1 MLTILFLPIPPILI
15 DLGLAFSIAL
25 SALILMVALW
35 IQRPLDFSAFPTVL
49 LIATILRLALNVATT
64 RLILSRGGEGEQ
76 AAGHVVA
83 GFSKFVMGGDF
94 VIGLI
99 IFAILVTVNFVV
111 ITKGAT
117 RIAEVGARFT
127 LDAIPGKQMAIDADL
142 SAGLIDDKEAQR
154 RRRELEEESAFFGAM
169 DGASKFVRG
178 DAIAGLI
185 ITAINI
191 FGGIIIGVT
200 HHGLTL
206 SRAADVYTKL
216 SVGDGLV
223 SQMPALIVSLSAGL
237 LVSKGGTRGS
247 AEQAVLRQLSGYPR
261 AVSAAALMMFVLAI
275 MPGLPMA
282 PFVLLGGV
290 MAFVGYTLPRR
301 QAARDRKE
309 DARKADE
316 RAQTAAK
323 ESVKES
329 LKTAEIELALGGHLS
344 VHLLGSRTELGHRVA
359 KIRKKFAKQYG
370 FVIPEIKLTDNL
382 SIDPK
387 GYQIRIHDT
396 RVAHG
401 ELRLGEVLVLVD
413 KDGKPDVPGE
423 EVDRT
428 RLRHEGAVG
437 DGGFHRRSQATGL
450 QTGRQSVGSA
460 HASERGDQG
469 ESRPAPVLQGH
480 ARAARPARSRIQAP
494 DRGSLPVTDFL
505 FGPAGDPEDP
515 AGRARVDP
523 QSPSD
528 PRGDRGDRAPCAALR
543 TGGGACPHAACPAD
557 LRRPLRQRRAQRG
570 PPRQSLG
577 SRLPPEPE
585 ARPQGGRRRIRRRS
599 APDRAVR
606 DGSQRGDPQVHR
618 ERHQRGAGGD
628 PGGPSLCPD
637 DPGTGVPDTAGPVA
651 CGGRAQR
658 RDQSARSH
666 IVISSLADSVLVTFI
681 VFCRIGACLMFVP
694 GYSSVNVPA
703 QVRLFIA
710 LVTTFALTPILIA
723 VLKPL
728 TDQAAPL
735 TLALLIGSE
744 VLVGSVIGLG
754 GRVFFL
760 ALQTMATVMA
770 SAIGLSNIPG
780 TPIGD
785 TDPAPALVPLI
796 MASVTTL
803 FFMTDQ
809 HWQVLRGLMNSYDVW
824 HPGARLGGSMALDQL
839 VSRLSEAFVLTL
851 RIASPF
857 IVYSVIVNLAVG
869 LINKL
874 TPAIP
879 VYFISVPFVLFGGF
893 LLLYLTSDELL
904 TQFMLGVSSWLS
916 E

>member
-1 MLTILFLPIPPILI
+1 MADTLAASLPTPRRLGADAFFAGGIVAMLTILFLPIPPILI

-223 SQMPALIVSLSAGL
+223 TQMPALIVSLSAGL

-247 AEQAVLRQLSGYPR
+247 AEQAVLRQLGGYPR
-261 AVSAAALMMFVLAI
+261 AVTAASLMMFVLAL

-282 PFVLLGGV
+282 PFVLLGGA
-290 MAFVGYTLPRR
+290 MAFVGYSLPKR
-301 QAARDRKE
+301 QAARERKE
-309 DARKADE
+309 EARKADE
-316 RAQTAAK
+316 RAQAEAK
-323 ESVKES
+323 DSVKEQ
-329 LKTAEIELALGGHLS
+329 LRTAEIELSLGGHLS
-344 VHLLGSRTELGHRVA
+344 VHLLGSRTELAHRVS

-370 FVIPEIKLTDNL
+370 FVVPEIKLSDNL

-423 EVDRT
+423 EVIEPAFGMKALWVTEAFTDEVKRQGCKPVDNLSVLLTHLSEVLRANLAQLLSYKDMRALLDRLDPEYKRLVEDLCPSQISYSGLLAILKILLAERVSIRNLHLILEAIAEIAPHVRRSEQVAEHVRT
-428 RLRHEGAVG
+428 RLAQQICG
-437 DGGFHRRSQATGL
+437 DLSDNGVLNVVRLGNRWDLAFH
-450 QTGRQSVGSA
+450 QSLKRDGK
-460 HASERGDQG
+460 GDVV
-469 ESRPAPVLQGH
+469 EFDA
-480 ARAARPARSRIQAP
+480 
-494 DRGSLPVTDFL
+494 
-505 FGPAGDPEDP
+505 
-515 AGRARVDP
+515 
-523 QSPSD
+523 D
-528 PRGDRGDRAPCAALR
+528 PRLIEQFATEASAAIRKFTENGTSVVLAV
-543 TGGGACPHAACPAD
+543 T
-557 LRRPLRQRRAQRG
+557 
-570 PPRQSLG
+570 
-577 SRLPPEPE
+577 PE
-585 ARPQGGRRRIRRRS
+585 ARPYVRMILERVFPTLPILSHVEVARS
-599 APDRAVR
+599 AEIRAL
-606 DGSQRGDPQVHR
+606 
-618 ERHQRGAGGD
+618 GA
-628 PGGPSLCPD
+628 
-637 DPGTGVPDTAGPVA
+637 
-651 CGGRAQR
+651 
-658 RDQSARSH
+658 
-666 IVISSLADSVLVTFI
+666 IS
-681 VFCRIGACLMFVP
+681 
-694 GYSSVNVPA
+694 
-703 QVRLFIA
+703 
-710 LVTTFALTPILIA
+710 
-723 VLKPL
+723 
-728 TDQAAPL
+728 
-735 TLALLIGSE
+735 
-744 VLVGSVIGLG
+744 
-754 GRVFFL
+754 
-760 ALQTMATVMA
+760 
-770 SAIGLSNIPG
+770 
-780 TPIGD
+780 
-785 TDPAPALVPLI
+785 
-796 MASVTTL
+796 
-803 FFMTDQ
+803 
-809 HWQVLRGLMNSYDVW
+809 
-824 HPGARLGGSMALDQL
+824 
-839 VSRLSEAFVLTL
+839 
-851 RIASPF
+851 
-857 IVYSVIVNLAVG
+857 
-869 LINKL
+869 
-874 TPAIP
+874 
-879 VYFISVPFVLFGGF
+879 
-893 LLLYLTSDELL
+893 
-904 TQFMLGVSSWLS
+904 
-916 E
+916 

>member
-1 MLTILFLPIPPILI
+1 MADTLAASLPSPRRLGADAFFAGGIVAMLTILFLPIPPILI

-49 LIATILRLALNVATT
+49 LIATILRLALNIATT
-64 RLILSRGGEGEQ
+64 RLILSRGGEGEH

-178 DAIAGLI
+178 DAIAGLL

-191 FGGIIIGVT
+191 FGGIVIGVT

-247 AEQAVLRQLSGYPR
+247 AEQAVLRQLGGYPR
-261 AVSAAALMMFVLAI
+261 AVSAAALMMFVLAL

-290 MAFVGYTLPRR
+290 MAFVGYSLPKR
-301 QAARDRKE
+301 QAALKQKE

-316 RAQTAAK
+316 RAQAEAK
-323 ESVKES
+323 ESVKEQ

-344 VHLLGSRTELGHRVA
+344 VHLLGSRTELAHRVA

-387 GYQIRIHDT
+387 CYQIRIHDT

-413 KDGKPDVPGE
+413 KDGKPDVPGD
-423 EVDRT
+423 EVIEPAFGMKALWVTEAFTDEVKRQGCKPVDNLSVLLTHLSEVIRANLAQLLSYKDMRALLDRLDPEYKRLVEDLCPSQISYSGLLAILKILLAERVSIRNLHLILEAIAEIAPHVRRSEQVAEHVRT
-428 RLRHEGAVG
+428 RLAQQICG
-437 DGGFHRRSQATGL
+437 DLSDNGVLNVLRLGNRWDLAFH
-450 QTGRQSVGSA
+450 QSLKRDA
-460 HASERGDQG
+460 KGDVI
-469 ESRPAPVLQGH
+469 EFDA
-480 ARAARPARSRIQAP
+480 
-494 DRGSLPVTDFL
+494 
-505 FGPAGDPEDP
+505 
-515 AGRARVDP
+515 
-523 QSPSD
+523 D
-528 PRGDRGDRAPCAALR
+528 PRLIEQFATEASTAIRKFTEIGTSVVLAV
-543 TGGGACPHAACPAD
+543 T
-557 LRRPLRQRRAQRG
+557 
-570 PPRQSLG
+570 
-577 SRLPPEPE
+577 PE
-585 ARPQGGRRRIRRRS
+585 ARPYVGMILERVFPTLPILSHVEVARS
-599 APDRAVR
+599 AEIRAL
-606 DGSQRGDPQVHR
+606 
-618 ERHQRGAGGD
+618 GA
-628 PGGPSLCPD
+628 
-637 DPGTGVPDTAGPVA
+637 
-651 CGGRAQR
+651 
-658 RDQSARSH
+658 
-666 IVISSLADSVLVTFI
+666 IS
-681 VFCRIGACLMFVP
+681 
-694 GYSSVNVPA
+694 
-703 QVRLFIA
+703 
-710 LVTTFALTPILIA
+710 
-723 VLKPL
+723 
-728 TDQAAPL
+728 
-735 TLALLIGSE
+735 
-744 VLVGSVIGLG
+744 
-754 GRVFFL
+754 
-760 ALQTMATVMA
+760 
-770 SAIGLSNIPG
+770 
-780 TPIGD
+780 
-785 TDPAPALVPLI
+785 
-796 MASVTTL
+796 
-803 FFMTDQ
+803 
-809 HWQVLRGLMNSYDVW
+809 
-824 HPGARLGGSMALDQL
+824 
-839 VSRLSEAFVLTL
+839 
-851 RIASPF
+851 
-857 IVYSVIVNLAVG
+857 
-869 LINKL
+869 
-874 TPAIP
+874 
-879 VYFISVPFVLFGGF
+879 
-893 LLLYLTSDELL
+893 
-904 TQFMLGVSSWLS
+904 
-916 E
+916 

>member
-1 MLTILFLPIPPILI
+1 MADTLAASLPTPRRLGADAFFAGGIVAMLTILFLPIPPILI

-178 DAIAGLI
+178 DAIAGLL

-247 AEQAVLRQLSGYPR
+247 AEQAVLRQLGGYPR
-261 AVSAAALMMFVLAI
+261 AVSAAALMMFVLAL
-275 MPGLPMA
+275 MPGLPLA
-282 PFVLLGGV
+282 PFMLLGGV
-290 MAFVGYTLPRR
+290 MAFVGYSLPKQ
-301 QAARDRKE
+301 QAALKQKE

-316 RAQTAAK
+316 RAQTEAK
-323 ESVKES
+323 ESVKEQ

-344 VHLLGSRTELGHRVA
+344 VHLLGSRTELAHRVA

-370 FVIPEIKLTDNL
+370 FVIPEIKLSDNL

-423 EVDRT
+423 EVIEPAFGMKALWVTEAFTDEVKRQGCKPVDNLSVLLTHLSEVIRANLAQLLSYKDMRALLDRLDPEYKRLVEDLCPSQISYSGLLAILKILLAERVSIRNLHLILEAIAEIAPHVRRSEQVAEHVRT
-428 RLRHEGAVG
+428 RLAQQICG
-437 DGGFHRRSQATGL
+437 DLSDNGVLNVVRLGNRWDLAFH
-450 QTGRQSVGSA
+450 QSLKRDA
-460 HASERGDQG
+460 KGDVV
-469 ESRPAPVLQGH
+469 EFDA
-480 ARAARPARSRIQAP
+480 
-494 DRGSLPVTDFL
+494 
-505 FGPAGDPEDP
+505 
-515 AGRARVDP
+515 
-523 QSPSD
+523 D
-528 PRGDRGDRAPCAALR
+528 PRLIEQFATEASAAIRKFTENGTSVVLAV
-543 TGGGACPHAACPAD
+543 T
-557 LRRPLRQRRAQRG
+557 
-570 PPRQSLG
+570 
-577 SRLPPEPE
+577 PE
-585 ARPQGGRRRIRRRS
+585 ARPYVRMILERVFPTLPILSHVEVARS
-599 APDRAVR
+599 AEIRAL
-606 DGSQRGDPQVHR
+606 
-618 ERHQRGAGGD
+618 GA
-628 PGGPSLCPD
+628 
-637 DPGTGVPDTAGPVA
+637 
-651 CGGRAQR
+651 
-658 RDQSARSH
+658 
-666 IVISSLADSVLVTFI
+666 IS
-681 VFCRIGACLMFVP
+681 
-694 GYSSVNVPA
+694 
-703 QVRLFIA
+703 
-710 LVTTFALTPILIA
+710 
-723 VLKPL
+723 
-728 TDQAAPL
+728 
-735 TLALLIGSE
+735 
-744 VLVGSVIGLG
+744 
-754 GRVFFL
+754 
-760 ALQTMATVMA
+760 
-770 SAIGLSNIPG
+770 
-780 TPIGD
+780 
-785 TDPAPALVPLI
+785 
-796 MASVTTL
+796 
-803 FFMTDQ
+803 
-809 HWQVLRGLMNSYDVW
+809 
-824 HPGARLGGSMALDQL
+824 
-839 VSRLSEAFVLTL
+839 
-851 RIASPF
+851 
-857 IVYSVIVNLAVG
+857 
-869 LINKL
+869 
-874 TPAIP
+874 
-879 VYFISVPFVLFGGF
+879 
-893 LLLYLTSDELL
+893 
-904 TQFMLGVSSWLS
+904 
-916 E
+916 